1 MGNSKNACGCL
12 DNQLE
17 LIRRPRALVT
27 DGSLQMG
34 SIGIMWQGMRVFI
47 GVL

>member
-1 MGNSKNACGCL
+1 MGNSKNASSCL

-34 SIGIMWQGMRVFI
+34 SIGIMWQGMKGFI
-47 GVL
+47 GML